1 MATNRNHSN
10 EIYSSSRKKRKK
22 KMQRKDKVLVGISI
36 ALIIISAAVVG
47 TVALLNGRFFQ
58 GSDESLSSD
67 IQTPTEIKE
76 DVVNF
81 LVCGIDDEEGRDMGE
96 RTDVIMVV
104 NYDIK
109 AGKVHVLQIPRDTY
123 VEDVRTNK
131 INAVY
136 GSDKNGGGI
145 NGLAEEI
152 HQDFALTIDHYATI
166 QMDGFKSLVDAV
178 GGVDM
183 NVPVSFELNGVTLEA
198 GPQHLNGDQAEAI
211 VRERHS
217 YGTQDIGR
225 LQTQRLFI
233 ASLLDKMLSMGKMDL
248 VGLVPTLSQY
258 ITTDLSIGEMLG
270 YADIASSLKMDNMTM
285 HLLPGEGYQEY
296 RGAPSYYTA
305 HLQETADLL
314 NQYFRPYS
322 EDVPAEDLKC
332 IELANTITDFD
343 NNQGV
348 LGDILG
354 TDSGKSK
361 PTSSDSSSS
370 SSSEAE

>member
-1 MATNRNHSN
+1 MAARKNTSN
-10 EIYSSSRKKRKK
+10 DIYSSSGKKRKK
-22 KMQRKDKVLVGISI
+22 KMKRKDKVLMGVSI
-36 ALIIISAAVVG
+36 TLIVLSALIVTA
-47 TVALLNGRFFQ
+47 VALLNVRFFQ
-58 GSDESLSSD
+58 GEGESLTSNV
-67 IQTPTEIKE
+67 QTPVEIKD

-81 LVCGIDDEEGRDMGE
+81 LVCGIDDEEGRGLGE

-123 VEDVRTNK
+123 VEGVRSNK

-136 GSDKNGGGI
+136 GDDKYGGGI

-166 QMDGFKSLVDAV
+166 KMDGFKSLVDAV

-183 NVPVSFELNGVTLEA
+183 NVPVSFELNGVTLQA

-248 VGLVPTLSQY
+248 VGLVPTLSKY
-258 ITTDLSIGEMLG
+258 ITTDLTVGEMLG
-270 YADIASSLKMDNMTM
+270 YADIASSLSMDNMTM

-296 RGAPSYYTA
+296 KGAPSYYTA
-305 HLQETADLL
+305 HKEETAALL

-322 EDVPAEDLKC
+322 DDVPAEELQC
-332 IELANTITDFD
+332 IELAHTITDFD

-348 LGDILG
+348 LGNILG

-361 PTSSDSSSS
+361 VDTSSSS
-370 SSSEAE
+370 ASSES